1 MTGSATACPEC
12 GMGMQPIKLIDAT
25 GHSGWTERASAH
37 VEMAYAAPDA
47 KASFFTGTIPA
58 LGTVKGM
65 ICPGCGRIVLR
76 GEPRADAE

>member
-1 MTGSATACPEC
+1 MAGSATACPEC

-25 GHSGWTERASAH
+25 GRNFWENLSATDH
-37 VEMAYAAPDA
+37 VELAYAALDA
-47 KASFFTGTIPA
+47 KASSFTRTIPA

-76 GEPRADAE
+76 GEPRAS